1 MVLPDPIQPARSRSK
16 PIVWA
21 VGISD
26 LIIFGAFLYVF
37 DDAGLLGEDW
47 SWILVVGLAVVMLAS
62 FFTVRYVLEKAAKT
76 NQADTDL

>member
-1 MVLPDPIQPARSRSK
+1 
-16 PIVWA
+16 
-21 VGISD
+21 

-37 DDAGLLGEDW
+37 DDAGLLEEDW